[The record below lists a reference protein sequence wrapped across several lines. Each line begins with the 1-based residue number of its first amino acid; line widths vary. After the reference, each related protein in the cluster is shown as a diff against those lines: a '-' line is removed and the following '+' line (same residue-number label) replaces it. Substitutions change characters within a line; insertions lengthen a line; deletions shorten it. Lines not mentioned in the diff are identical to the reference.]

1 MSEVIN
7 NNPKEDSLQSENAAE
22 RQPEH
27 RMRRRI
33 PKVEKV
39 DFNRGGAYGER
50 QPFSPHDRY
59 NRDNS
64 YERRPSYPRSSY
76 YDDRG
81 GTGRRPYMSDVRR
94 DGSRYQDNDETQ
106 YTNNLRT
113 YHDAGIEYPQRRKRE
128 DYVGREYTGGRNYN
142 NMEEGRGR
150 GPRVAYAKGNYAA
163 RPAAPK
169 QAKPKP
175 QPKKKKKSSE
185 MQIPAHVVRYKD
197 LAADP
202 DTPIRLNRYLANA
215 GVCSRRDADTFIQIG
230 LVKVNDVVVTEL
242 GTKVMLTD
250 EVKFKNRVVKM
261 EDKIYVLLNK
271 PKGYITTCEDP
282 QNRKTV
288 MDLVRGACTER
299 IYSVGRLDRNTTGVL
314 LLTNDGELASRL
326 THPQFM
332 KKKIYHVFLDKEVTE
347 EDMERIRTGV
357 TLDDGDIKADAV
369 EYAKEEDKKQVGI
382 EIHSGK
388 NRVVRRIFETLGYHV
403 AKLDR
408 VYFAGLTK
416 KNLRRGAWRYL
427 TADEVSMLKMGAF
440 E

>member
-1 MSEVIN
+1 MTEDFN
-7 NNPKEDSLQSENAAE
+7 NNPKEDSLQGENAAG
-22 RQPEH
+22 RQSEH

-39 DFNRGGAYGER
+39 DFNRGGTLGDR
-50 QPFSPHDRY
+50 QPFSPRDRY
-59 NRDNS
+59 SHDS
-64 YERRPSYPRSSY
+64 FYERRPSYQRPSY
-76 YDDRG
+76 YDERG
-81 GTGRRPYMSDVRR
+81 SAGRRPYMSDRR
-94 DGSRYQDNDETQ
+94 PDSRYHDNDEMQ

-113 YHDAGIEYPQRRKRE
+113 YHDAGVEYPQRRRRE
-128 DYVGREYTGGRNYN
+128 DYGGREYSGSRNYN
-142 NMEEGRGR
+142 MEDGRRR
-150 GPRVAYAKGNYAA
+150 GPRVAYAKGNYPS
-163 RPAAPK
+163 RPVAPK

-202 DTPIRLNRYLANA
+202 ETPIRLNRFLANA
-215 GVCSRRDADTFIQIG
+215 GVCSRRDADTFIQVG
-230 LVKVNDVVVTEL
+230 LVKVNDTVVTEL
-242 GTKVMLTD
+242 GTKVMQTD

-326 THPQFM
+326 THPQYL

-347 EDMERIRTGV
+347 EDMEKIRTGV
-357 TLDDGDIKADAV
+357 TLDDGEIKADAI
-369 EYAKEEDKKQVGI
+369 EYAKDDDKKQVGI
-382 EIHSGK
+382 ESHSGK